1 MVFRKIR
8 KIFGRDYVQLLEER
22 YTSIEELKQLIE
34 DDPNNELYTSD
45 LEDWQYFIANPN
57 ETIDVD
63 KIRFT
68 QEQANNIKRII
79 EKRRV

>member
-1 MVFRKIR
+1 MVFGKIR
-8 KIFGRDYVQLLEER
+8 QIFGRDYVHLLEER
-22 YTSIEELKQLIE
+22 YTSIEELKHLIE
-34 DDPNNELYTSD
+34 NDPNNELYTSD